1 MTGSFDTPVAP
12 KLPDLAGSGLARA
25 GFRLRSIDS
34 VRGLAIVIMAL
45 DHVRAYFTSVRFDAL
60 DLSQTTAALF
70 LTRWITHLCAPT
82 FLVLAGVS
90 AYLVSR
96 RSQPGHLRRFLITR
110 GLWLILL
117 EITVVQFA
125 WHFNVRYDT
134 GLFAQVIWAIGA
146 SLIVLAALVRLPPWT
161 IGAFGLTMIAGHN
174 LLDGVAPESFG
185 RWALAWNLLHVFGR
199 TPIGVV
205 YYPLIPWV
213 GVTAL
218 GYYAGTLF
226 ELDVRRRRSV
236 LFGAGIASLVLIVLL
251 RAINGYGDPY
261 QWSSQ
266 STVIGTCLS
275 FIKVHKYP
283 PSLLYLLVM
292 LGVASILLALFE
304 TTGGKLVDILNTYG
318 RVPLFFYV
326 VHIYVVHLTAGLI
339 ALASGYGTTVL
350 TNVFLILPQG
360 WGFGLPGV
368 YLVWALVVAG
378 LYPACRWFA
387 DLKQRRTDWWLSYL

>member
-1 MTGSFDTPVAP
+1 MQLSA
-12 KLPDLAGSGLARA
+12 LPADHLDRHLSAHAAGLPAVRA
-25 GFRLRSIDS
+25 GLRLRSIDS

-60 DLSQTTAALF
+60 DLPQTTAALF
-70 LTRWITHLCAPT
+70 LTRWITHMCAPT

-90 AYLVSR
+90 AYLMSR
-96 RSQPGHLRRFLITR
+96 RSQLGHLRKFLITR

-117 EITVVQFA
+117 EFTVVHFA

-134 GLFAQVIWAIGA
+134 GLFAQVIWVIGA

-161 IGAFGLTMIAGHN
+161 IGVFGVTMIAGHN

-185 RWALAWNLLHVFGR
+185 RWALAWDLLHVFGR

-236 LFGAGIASLVLIVLL
+236 LFGAGIASLVLFVLL

-266 STVIGTCLS
+266 STVVGTFLS

-283 PSLLYLLVM
+283 PSLFYLLVM
-292 LGVASILLALFE
+292 LGVVSILLALFE
-304 TTGGKLVDILNTYG
+304 TAGGKLVYVLNTFG

-360 WGFGLPGV
+360 GD
-368 YLVWALVVAG
+368 LVCLASISCGHSSWRGYIQPAAG
-378 LYPACRWFA
+378 LRI
-387 DLKQRRTDWWLSYL
+387 